1 MKLYYRKIKGSE
13 NAEIDFRKIWH
24 AHIPVRV
31 ELSEM
36 MEDSGTEILM
46 KALEREPESWH
57 ISRSGP
63 LWTPCDPPFPREASV
78 SPGPSHHLHT
88 RLSPP
93 SHSALFLSEHPHT
106 PTNCFIYSPDCW
118 YLTWE
123 RLRASVPA
131 SRSNPAAVFQHHLC
145 FMFSITLANIFRQ
158 LL

>member
-78 SPGPSHHLHT
+78 SPGHHITFIPACLHLLIL
-88 RLSPP
+88 LSFSQSTLTPP
-93 SHSALFLSEHPHT
+93 QIASSIHQTADIWHESGWELLFL
-106 PTNCFIYSPDCW
+106 
-118 YLTWE
+118 
-123 RLRASVPA
+123 RAEA
-131 SRSNPAAVFQHHLC
+131 ILLQC
-145 FMFSITLANIFRQ
+145 FSITCASCLALR
-158 LL
+158 